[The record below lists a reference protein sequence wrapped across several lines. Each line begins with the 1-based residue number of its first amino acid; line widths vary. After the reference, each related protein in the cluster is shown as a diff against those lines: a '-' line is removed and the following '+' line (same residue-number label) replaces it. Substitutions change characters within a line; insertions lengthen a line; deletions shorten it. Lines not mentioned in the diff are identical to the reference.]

1 MPAKKTESK
10 SKEPAS
16 VASSKASSAPKTKQ
30 SNGNLELTRSIQK
43 ISKTQKEF
51 MDAVKT
57 LNSYTEE
64 TLNDLNIQIESKKNE
79 IDNLEEEFKISKKKG
94 TIDIDMFFDEYRYDG
109 AVKILK
115 GKGEEP
121 IKSSELHNLKDKI
134 ETLGKSRD
142 QEFEEILTKEKSS
155 GESALKAA
163 LSNAELKHKAEIA
176 DLNATVKQQKNEIA
190 TLQSTIANLRDEI
203 SAQRELTKEVANA
216 SRQGAIN
223 QSFGK

>member
-10 SKEPAS
+10 SKE
-16 VASSKASSAPKTKQ
+16 

-51 MDAVKT
+51 MDAVNT

-64 TLNDLNIQIESKKNE
+64 TLHDLNLQIESKKNE

-94 TIDIDMFFDEYRYDG
+94 TIDIDMFFEEYRYDG

-121 IKSSELHNLKDKI
+121 IKSSELYNLKDKI
-134 ETLGKSRD
+134 ETLGKSMD
-142 QEFEEILTKEKSS
+142 QEFEEILTKERSTC
-155 GESALKAA
+155 ESALKAA

-176 DLNATVKQQKNEIA
+176 
-190 TLQSTIANLRDEI
+190 NLRDDI

-216 SRQGAIN
+216 SRQGTIN